1 MENQKKPS
9 NNIAKSLVESLST
22 SKMTEI
28 VTEFS
33 DIAFDMVSNQEDG
46 FLKEI
51 PIFGWFIKGH
61 GAFIT
66 MRDRIFMKKIANFLY
81 GTATVSEEDR
91 EKFKN
96 DISNDQELSQK
107 VGETLILLLDRH
119 EDFEKSLILGKIFA
133 GYMKGEIDYITF
145 SKLAHIIDRAFIDD
159 LKNLEKYYSKS
170 NEYEPSCGKPFSTF
184 LDNETCQSL
193 YAVGLIR
200 AEGYVEDIYHPNQIG
215 EHFLKLLKA

>member
-1 MENQKKPS
+1 MHLLWKIKKKPS

-66 MRDRIFMKKIANFLY
+66 TRDRIFMKKIANFLY

-107 VGETLILLLDRH
+107 VACPSFRSASNISLSSLSILSSVV
-119 EDFEKSLILGKIFA
+119 FTAFA
-133 GYMKGEIDYITF
+133 HSSG
-145 SKLAHIIDRAFIDD
+145 SAR
-159 LKNLEKYYSKS
+159 
-170 NEYEPSCGKPFSTF
+170 
-184 LDNETCQSL
+184 
-193 YAVGLIR
+193 
-200 AEGYVEDIYHPNQIG
+200 
-215 EHFLKLLKA
+215 KLLYSSSYN